1 MINKKVKLTKP
12 DHKYTTPVKIK
23 IDQDFIDAEIKEQ
36 AINDLKALVD
46 RWEDDDEMYTTT
58 MEIEIDQDFINTI
71 KLAMEALEREN
82 RNYRRR

>member
-1 MINKKVKLTKP
+1 MTNKKVKLIKP
-12 DHKYTTPVKIK
+12 DHKYTTPIE

-82 RNYRRR
+82 HDYRR

>member
-1 MINKKVKLTKP
+1 MTTKKVKLIKP
-12 DHKYTTPVKIK
+12 DHKYTTPVKIE

-58 MEIEIDQDFINTI
+58 MEIEIDQEFINTI
-71 KLAMEALEREN
+71 KLAMEALEHEN
-82 RNYRRR
+82 CDYRR

>member
-1 MINKKVKLTKP
+1 MTNKNTEV
-12 DHKYTTPVKIK
+12 
-23 IDQDFIDAEIKEQ
+23 KEQ

-71 KLAMEALEREN
+71 KLAMEALDREN
-82 RNYRRR
+82 HDYRR

>member
-1 MINKKVKLTKP
+1 MKWLKLN
-12 DHKYTTPVKIK
+12 HKYTI
-23 IDQDFIDAEIKEQ
+23 IDTEVKEQ

>member
-1 MINKKVKLTKP
+1 MTNNKVKLIKP
-12 DHKYTTPVKIK
+12 DHKYTTPVKIE

-71 KLAMEALEREN
+71 KLAMEALEHEN
-82 RNYRRR
+82 RDHRR

>member
-1 MINKKVKLTKP
+1 MKWLKLN
-12 DHKYTTPVKIK
+12 HKYTI
-23 IDQDFIDAEIKEQ
+23 IDTEVKEQ

-46 RWEDDDEMYTTT
+46 RWKDDDEMYTTT